1 MHKNF
6 ALKDDKFLL
15 KIVTTS
21 FSLRTDEAW
30 WWSRRTIEK
39 LLPSTLLST
48 PHNETKLL
56 LLLSG
61 RDFKKYALKV
71 LVYFVPVYKL
81 LFSFFLPTGAIK
93 QKFGDAQMNK
103 RWSQI
108 RLYLNK
114 KNCLDSKRKVHN
126 VEGNVE
132 WTKAWLIFVQNWN
145 ICKFAC
151 QVAVKLTKMPT
162 EMSDSEL

>member
-1 MHKNF
+1 MY
-6 ALKDDKFLL
+6 
-15 KIVTTS
+15 
-21 FSLRTDEAW
+21 
-30 WWSRRTIEK
+30 
-39 LLPSTLLST
+39 
-48 PHNETKLL
+48 NETKLL

-114 KNCLDSKRKVHN
+114 KNCLDSKRKVQN
-126 VEGNVE
+126 VEGNVD
-132 WTKAWLIFVQNWN
+132 KSV
-145 ICKFAC
+145 
-151 QVAVKLTKMPT
+151 
-162 EMSDSEL
+162 D